1 MKIVI
6 DYEASWRNSFLDG
19 EDNKKA
25 PRNGRKFIASMTEI
39 GRDGN
44 YLPRQITL
52 NTVLGVLN
60 RLIGDQRKLY
70 QIRSEFGNM
79 RNYFADIENAI
90 EFEDNSKVINLETV
104 YLRNISG
111 STDQNSFTGMIKV
124 DHPIFKSDYSPH
136 FWGILWLETDS
147 LLEFIL
153 NDKPFLS
160 DNQNLELDPISILSK
175 LEEIK
180 RLKPIEINGKA
191 LSASQ
196 VLRDKFEEY
205 KYSTDK
211 ISFIRLYCSSLYLQ
225 LDRLEKQFDMSSAK
239 SKTGKISGISKNG
252 FTLKDFMDRY
262 TTGKKKLVFG
272 NPYVKK
278 EFIKGEGGRTEHVLK
293 KASGQLVI
301 KLNLDLRR
309 SLELKNMIDNAG
321 VSSFYLGKK
330 GLAYVTEIDVR

>member
-6 DYEASWRNSFLDG
+6 EYEASWRNSFLDG
-19 EDNKKA
+19 DNNEKPPGK
-25 PRNGRKFIASMTEI
+25 GRKFIASTTAIKTE
-39 GRDGN
+39 GN

-52 NTVLGVLN
+52 DTVLGVLN
-60 RLIGDQRKLY
+60 RLIGEQRKLY
-70 QIRSEFGNM
+70 QIRSEFCNM

-124 DHPIFKSDYSPH
+124 DDPIFKSDYSPH

-147 LLEFIL
+147 LFEFIL
-153 NDKPFLS
+153 NDKPFQS
-160 DNQNLELDPISILSK
+160 DNQNFEPCPRSICSK
-175 LEEIK
+175 FEEIK
-180 RLKPIEINGKA
+180 RLKPTDLKGKA

-205 KYSTDK
+205 AYNTDK
-211 ISFIRLYCSSLYLQ
+211 ISFIRMYCSSLYLQ

-239 SKTGKISGISKNG
+239 SKAGKISGVSKNV
-252 FTLKDFMDRY
+252 FTLKDFMDCY
-262 TTGKKKLVFG
+262 TTGKKKFVYG
-272 NPYVKK
+272 NPYVK
-278 EFIKGEGGRTEHVLK
+278 EERLKGEGRTKHVLK

-301 KLNLDLRR
+301 KLNLDLPR
-309 SLELKNMIDNAG
+309 SLELKKMIDNAG

-330 GLAYVTEIDVR
+330 GLAYVTEIDVG